1 MNQKSDKMVA
11 DEEAEMLP
19 ETDFSQ
25 GVRGKHA
32 AAYRQGYAVTV
43 THPDGSREVRQYEPA
58 KDAVVLDADLA
69 RFFPTAEAVNEALRF
84 LIRAAQQG
92 NPVLREHED
101 NAYTADP
108 EEIEP
113 PA

>member
-1 MNQKSDKMVA
+1 MNQKSDEMVA
-11 DEEAEMLP
+11 DEETEMLP
-19 ETDFSQ
+19 EYDFSQ
-25 GVRGKHA
+25 GVRGKHT
-32 AAYRQGYAVTV
+32 AAYRQGYSVTV
-43 THPDGSREVRQYEPA
+43 THPDGSQEVRKYEPSE
-58 KDAVVLDADLA
+58 DAVVLDSDVA

-101 NAYTADP
+101 TAYTADS
-108 EEIEP
+108 EETEP

>member
-1 MNQKSDKMVA
+1 MNQKSDEMVA
-11 DEEAEMLP
+11 DEETEMLP
-19 ETDFSQ
+19 EYDFSQ
-25 GVRGKHA
+25 GVRGKHT
-32 AAYRQGYAVTV
+32 AAYRQGYSVTV
-43 THPDGSREVRQYEPA
+43 THADGTREVRKYEPA
-58 KDAVVLDADLA
+58 KDVVLLAPDVA

-101 NAYTADP
+101 TAYTADS
-108 EEIEP
+108 EKTEP